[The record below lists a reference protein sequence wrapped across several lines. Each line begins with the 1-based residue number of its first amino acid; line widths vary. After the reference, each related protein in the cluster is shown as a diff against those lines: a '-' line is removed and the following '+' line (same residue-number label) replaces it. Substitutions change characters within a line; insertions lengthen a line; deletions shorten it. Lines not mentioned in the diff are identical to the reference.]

1 MASLA
6 TTSLLSMTLCI
17 LLLAM
22 ATTSVLSAPDRNAHC
37 FRQRL
42 PIGRRG
48 KCTDEILVPANVTVL
63 DPKECCRLGGSG
75 WSEKSNGKRCLDAC
89 LEPEP
94 ELPRP
99 IGGGVDSIM
108 ESLEPILGSMERVDV
123 QQLSNDN
130 LTWSEWGSWSNCSAL
145 CGAGNITRRR
155 TCLPENACNE
165 TIEEETIQCDTNVT
179 CLAPRPVHGRWTGWS
194 EWSECDLVDPCN
206 SFQTSTRTCTDP
218 PPSNGG
224 RPCRGPSTRTRPC
237 NLPRCAAIGG
247 WSAWSEW
254 SACSATSCGERGIT
268 SRTRVCDGDSCV
280 GLFLD
285 WEFCTLPA
293 CSVLG
298 Y

>member
-123 QQLSNDN
+123 QQLSN
-130 LTWSEWGSWSNCSAL
+130 
-145 CGAGNITRRR
+145 
-155 TCLPENACNE
+155 
-165 TIEEETIQCDTNVT
+165 
-179 CLAPRPVHGRWTGWS
+179 APRPVHGRWTGWS